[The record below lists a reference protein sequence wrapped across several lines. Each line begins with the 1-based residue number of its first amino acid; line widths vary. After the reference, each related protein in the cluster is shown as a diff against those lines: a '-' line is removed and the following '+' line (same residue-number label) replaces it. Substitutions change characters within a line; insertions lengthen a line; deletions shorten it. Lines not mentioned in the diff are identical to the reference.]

1 MVIPIFILTYKII
14 FPLQS
19 FGMLLWE
26 LAFEKVP
33 YENWDMNKIRD
44 HVLANKREK
53 ISFGKESSN
62 IQKLQQGYAK
72 IIVAGKRLSY
82 YGML

>member
-1 MVIPIFILTYKII
+1 
-14 FPLQS
+14 
-19 FGMLLWE
+19 MLLWE